1 MRRRGTGLIAA
12 VLLCVS
18 ACSAPPDTPPAT
30 PTPAAP
36 STATPTPTST
46 TPTTAPG
53 TGGGVS
59 LRVESLAPGVSDEAS
74 GIAAAATRPGAY
86 FLVDD
91 GTGTDDLAVVNEQGA
106 LLTRVVLDGMSA
118 SNAEALS
125 AGPCGPAPLPD
136 SAPPGNQAAG
146 CLYVGD
152 IGDNAQRRADVVVY
166 RAAEPDVSAPDPG
179 SRITVPA
186 DEWHY
191 TYPDGPHNA
200 ESMMIAPDGSP
211 IIVTKPK
218 DNAPHRMYRG
228 KPGGGTLEPV
238 REFQPPGSDRPLR
251 TILTGNVATDL
262 AFSPGRVLLLTYD
275 AVHEYTAPEPSADPT
290 TFPDWPVRSL
300 PFPQLPQA
308 EGITGTAD
316 GCGYVVAS
324 EAGPGGT
331 AGSLGVGTCR

>member
-1 MRRRGTGLIAA
+1 M
-12 VLLCVS
+12 
-18 ACSAPPDTPPAT
+18 
-30 PTPAAP
+30 
-36 STATPTPTST
+36 
-46 TPTTAPG
+46 
-53 TGGGVS
+53 S
-59 LRVESLAPGVSDEAS
+59 LRVVPLAPGVSDEAS

-91 GTGTDDLAVVNEQGA
+91 GTGTDDLAVVDEQGA

-125 AGPCGPAPLPD
+125 AGPCGPMPLPD

-186 DEWHY
+186 DEWRY

-228 KPGGGTLEPV
+228 KPAGGRWSRSASSGRPALSGRCGPSSPATWRPTWRSPRPGAAADLRRRARVHRPRAVGRPDHVPRLAGPVAAVPAAAPGRGDHRHRGRLRVRGRVGGGARRHRRIAGRRDLRMTSAGGHYRNRMISEGAA
-238 REFQPPGSDRPLR
+238 QPP
-251 TILTGNVATDL
+251 LTSTATTT
-262 AFSPGRVLLLTYD
+262 SP
-275 AVHEYTAPEPSADPT
+275 SQ
-290 TFPDWPVRSL
+290 VR
-300 PFPQLPQA
+300 
-308 EGITGTAD
+308 
-316 GCGYVVAS
+316 Y
-324 EAGPGGT
+324 GG
-331 AGSLGVGTCR
+331 